1 MFTAA
6 RSTLYLFIRSSLLA
20 ASTDK
25 KALQTLRDAANLGAR
40 APDVAGQLQRQ
51 YLRGP
56 GSQQT
61 TAAVPAQT
69 FKPTSLVRC
78 QRRCAGDDRQ
88 LQRLPHQGGE
98 DALRRRAKDANA
110 FWHDLHHQQQA
121 IPTVA

>member
-6 RSTLYLFIRSSLLA
+6 RSTLYLFIRSSLLG

-40 APDVAGQLQRQ
+40 APDVARQLQRQ

-56 GSQQT
+56 GSQQI

-69 FKPTSLVRC
+69 VNQTNF
-78 QRRCAGDDRQ
+78 AGP
-88 LQRLPHQGGE
+88 LPE
-98 DALRRRAKDANA
+98 ALCWR
-110 FWHDLHHQQQA
+110 
-121 IPTVA
+121 